1 MRIRHAEI
9 VESVMP
15 KEDPNWR
22 FALGGTAA
30 SEGFVLRLTADD
42 GTEGYGFCASAFH
55 YLTLLGQE
63 EVREQ
68 NLCRQRLRLGAQWH
82 DRGGHRI
89 QKALSGKRRSRLH

>member
-22 FALGGTAA
+22 FALGGTAT

-55 YLTLLGQE
+55 CSSPHPIGFRVPL
-63 EVREQ
+63 
-68 NLCRQRLRLGAQWH
+68 NHCA
-82 DRGGHRI
+82 
-89 QKALSGKRRSRLH
+89 